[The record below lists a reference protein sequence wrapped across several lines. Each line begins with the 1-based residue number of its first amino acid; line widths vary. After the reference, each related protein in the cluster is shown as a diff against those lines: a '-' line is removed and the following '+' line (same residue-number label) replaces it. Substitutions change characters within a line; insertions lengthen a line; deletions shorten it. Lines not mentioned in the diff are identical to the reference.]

1 MTQQA
6 YHKSSP
12 SIHRPHVARFPRKTW
27 QPGEPLPGVAPNAQ
41 SALER
46 DAENWSRC
54 AACDARDR
62 IARSLAVELD
72 RVSAENGVLREELE
86 RAA

>member
-6 YHKSSP
+6 YHKFSQPICSATA
-12 SIHRPHVARFPRKTW
+12 ARFPRKTW

-41 SALER
+41 RALER

-72 RVSAENGVLREELE
+72 RVLAENRVLRGELE